1 MRNDVVAST
10 GYLQPGDEVVCEIEL
25 IGSLRNRVAAA

>member
-1 MRNDVVAST
+1 MRADVVSPT

-25 IGSLRNRVAAA
+25 IGRLRNRVAAA